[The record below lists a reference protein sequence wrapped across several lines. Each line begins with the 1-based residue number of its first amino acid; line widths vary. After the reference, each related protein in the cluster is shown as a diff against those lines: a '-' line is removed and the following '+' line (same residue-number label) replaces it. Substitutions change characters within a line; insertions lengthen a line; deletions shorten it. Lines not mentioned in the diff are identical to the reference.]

1 MKMLGRLLLL
11 LSISALVTGCGGD
24 WHLRGT
30 RTDIVNL
37 KAVTINGAA
46 APVLRR
52 ALLRELAFSN
62 VRIVKRAKSQAV
74 LELGAEQFDR
84 RVVSVDPDTGKVREL
99 ELTMEVGFAV
109 RDREGN
115 LLAPYQNLSWLRD
128 FVFDETA
135 LLGTNE
141 QESVIRREL
150 AEDAAKTIVLR
161 LETIEPPE
169 S

>member
-1 MKMLGRLLLL
+1 MFGRLTII
-11 LSISALVTGCGGD
+11 LSIALLTSGCGD

-30 RTDIVNL
+30 RTDLINL
-37 KAVTINGAA
+37 KAVTINGTA
-46 APVLRR
+46 APVLRL

-62 VRIVKRAKSQAV
+62 VRVVKRANSEAV
-74 LELGAEQFDR
+74 LELGREQFDR

-109 RDREGN
+109 RDKEGN

-169 S
+169 TE

>member
-1 MKMLGRLLLL
+1 MFGRLTII
-11 LSISALVTGCGGD
+11 LSIALLTSGCGD

-30 RTDIVNL
+30 RTDLINL
-37 KAVTINGAA
+37 KAVTINGTA
-46 APVLRR
+46 APVLRL

-62 VRIVKRAKSQAV
+62 VRVVKRANSEAV
-74 LELGAEQFDR
+74 LELGREQFDR

-109 RDREGN
+109 RDKEGN

-141 QESVIRREL
+141 QETVIRREL

-169 S
+169 TE

>member
-1 MKMLGRLLLL
+1 MFGRLTII
-11 LSISALVTGCGGD
+11 LSIALLTSGCGD

-30 RTDIVNL
+30 RTDLVSL
-37 KAVTINGAA
+37 KAVAINGTA
-46 APVLRR
+46 APVLQR
-52 ALLRELAFSN
+52 ALIRELRISN
-62 VRIVKRAKSQAV
+62 VRIVKRGDSQAV
-74 LELGAEQFDR
+74 LELGREEFDR
-84 RVVSVDPDTGKVREL
+84 RVVSVDPETGKVREL

-109 RDREGN
+109 RDKDGN

-141 QESVIRREL
+141 QERVIRREL

-169 S
+169 TE

>member
-1 MKMLGRLLLL
+1 MKLRLIYLLVL
-11 LSISALVTGCGGD
+11 PLYLVACGD

-30 RTDIVNL
+30 RTDLVKL
-37 KAVTINGAA
+37 QTVAINGDA
-46 APVLRR
+46 APVLRQ
-52 ALLRELAFSN
+52 ALITELYHSN
-62 VRIVKRAKSQAV
+62 VRIVKRAEAQAL
-74 LELGAEQFDR
+74 LELGREEFDR

-99 ELTMEVGFAV
+99 ELRLEVGFAV
-109 RDREGN
+109 RDAAGN
-115 LLAPYQNLSWLRD
+115 LMSPYQDLDWQRD

-141 QESVIRREL
+141 QQNVIEREL

-169 S
+169 

>member
-1 MKMLGRLLLL
+1 MTMRLILIMLAVGG
-11 LSISALVTGCGGD
+11 LSACGD

-30 RTDIVNL
+30 RTDLVNL
-37 KAVTINGAA
+37 KSVAINGRA
-46 APVLRR
+46 APVLQQ
-52 ALLRELAFSN
+52 ALLRELAYSN
-62 VRIVKRAKSQAV
+62 VRVVARADSEAV
-74 LELGAEQFDR
+74 LELGREEFDR

-99 ELTMEVGFAV
+99 ELTLEVGFAV
-109 RDREGN
+109 RDKDGN
-115 LLAPYQNLSWLRD
+115 LLAPYQNLNWLRD

-161 LETIEPPE
+161 LETIDPSE
-169 S
+169 SKL